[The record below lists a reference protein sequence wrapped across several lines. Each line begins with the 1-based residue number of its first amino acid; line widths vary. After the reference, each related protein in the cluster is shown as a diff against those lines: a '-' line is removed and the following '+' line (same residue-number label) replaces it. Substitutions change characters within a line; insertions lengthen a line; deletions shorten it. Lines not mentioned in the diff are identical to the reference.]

1 MARFE
6 WIVSQ
11 AMKIVIVGPGAI
23 GCLFAAMLG
32 RGGHEV
38 WILARNPER
47 AQVFARRN
55 LWISGVNEEFTAKA
69 RVTANADEIGTAGLV
84 LIAVKSYDTEGAAE
98 TAAPVVGK
106 GTSILTLQNGLGN
119 IDVLTH
125 TFGSKNVLGG
135 VTSQGA
141 TLLAPGQV
149 RHAGEGLTVI
159 GELDGTFTE
168 RARTIC
174 EELTG
179 SGIRC
184 ELTADLDSE
193 LWGKLA
199 VNTGVNAVATLA
211 GVRNGGILES
221 RSLRSL
227 MRAAVSET
235 VRVAQAKEIVLP
247 EEDMESYAEG
257 VCQRT
262 ADNVNSMLQDVQ
274 RQRRTEVDAING
286 AVIKEGIATHIATP
300 TNVVLAELI
309 RGLEQTYN
317 ARVTR

>member
-1 MARFE
+1 
-6 WIVSQ
+6 
-11 AMKIVIVGPGAI
+11 MKIVIVGPGAI
-23 GCLFAAMLG
+23 GCLFAAMLS

-38 WILARNPER
+38 WILDRNPER
-47 AQVFARRN
+47 AQVLARRN

-69 RVTANADEIGTAGLV
+69 RVTAKAGEIGTAGLV

-98 TAAPVVGK
+98 TAAPVVGE

-119 IDVLTH
+119 IDVLTRA
-125 TFGSKNVLGG
+125 FGRKNVLGG

-141 TLLAPGQV
+141 TSIAPGQV

-168 RARTIC
+168 RARALC
-174 EELTG
+174 EALTE

-199 VNTGVNAVATLA
+199 VNAGINAVATLA

-221 RSLRSL
+221 RSLRNL

-235 VRVAQAKEIVLP
+235 VQVAQAKEIVLP

-257 VCQRT
+257 LCQRT

-286 AVIKEGIATHIATP
+286 AVIREGVAAQVATP

-317 ARVTR
+317 ARVAR